1 MKIAII
7 SITKN
12 GKILAMD
19 IYKALKDDSTTIK
32 LDIYHKNVNQ
42 TLKNIFNSYD
52 YIIGIMASGIM
63 VRSIC
68 SLIKSKEDDP
78 AVLIIDEKGKHV
90 ISLLSGHLGGG
101 NDFTIKIANILKAV
115 PVITTATDINNKFGV
130 DCFAKKYYLKIDD
143 ISKIKIINSTLIQ
156 NEKVNL
162 SLSPNFMYLWEDMDI
177 KNSYNKSIT
186 KSNFLTVSNGL
197 ITLNLKPKKIVVGI
211 GSKKN
216 IKSESVINAIKSAL
230 KVLNLPINRINSIAT
245 GYMKKNEKGIILA
258 AEKFDLP
265 LEIIPDKLLKNF
277 TNKDISTSE
286 FVVEKFGI
294 PGVCE
299 PTSLIAAG
307 EDSTLIFRKTIYNGV
322 TVAVAVSK
330 N

>member
-7 SITKN
+7 SITPN
-12 GKILAMD
+12 GKTLAMD
-19 IYKALKDDSTTIK
+19 IYKALKNDPTTIK
-32 LDIYHKNVNQ
+32 LDMYHKNVNQ
-42 TLKNIFNSYD
+42 TLKNIFDSYD

-68 SLIKSKEDDP
+68 SLIKNKEDDP

-90 ISLLSGHLGGG
+90 ISLISGHLGGG
-101 NDFTIKIANILKAV
+101 NDFTMKIAKIIEAT
-115 PVITTATDINNKFGV
+115 PVITTSTDINDKFGI
-130 DCFAKKYYLKIDD
+130 DSLAKKYYLKIDD
-143 ISKIKIINSTLIQ
+143 ISKIKIINSALIH
-156 NEKVNL
+156 NEEVNL
-162 SLSPNFMYLWEDMDI
+162 SVSSNFMYLWEDMDI
-177 KNSYNKSIT
+177 KNSYNKST
-186 KSNFLTVSNGL
+186 AKSNFLTVSNGL
-197 ITLNLKPKKIVVGI
+197 ITLNLTPKNIVVGV
-211 GSKKN
+211 GSRKN

-230 KVLNLPINRINSIAT
+230 KVLNLPINRVSSIAT

-258 AEKFDLP
+258 AENFALP
-265 LEIIPDKLLKNF
+265 LEIIPDKFFKNLIN
-277 TNKDISTSE
+277 TDISTSE

-299 PTSLIAAG
+299 PSSLIAAG
-307 EDSTLIFRKTIYNGV
+307 KDSTLIFRKTVYNGV